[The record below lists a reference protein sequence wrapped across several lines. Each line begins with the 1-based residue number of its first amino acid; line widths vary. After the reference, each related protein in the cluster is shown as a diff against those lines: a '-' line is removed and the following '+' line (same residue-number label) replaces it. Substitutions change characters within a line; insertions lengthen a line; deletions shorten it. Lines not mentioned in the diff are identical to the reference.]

1 MNRPSSRFLLFAT
14 LAFSATPFAEPTDF
28 AKHTLGNTRVRD
40 LPRDANGREFRVL
53 VALPYSYESNPS
65 KRYPV
70 LYLCDGY
77 WDFTLV
83 NGLYGNILYDKTVPE
98 FIIVGLS
105 YTGDNPKYDSLRR
118 YDYTPVADPSTDPKA
133 RNSGHGK
140 EFLAALQHQIIPFVQ
155 KEYRVDTTW
164 RGIAGSS
171 LGGLFA
177 LYTAFEAP
185 GLFQGTIAPSPA
197 IVWANGWINKREA
210 EFARSGKALP
220 TRLFLSTASEEWPD
234 FTKAIRVFND
244 TLDAH
249 KIAGL
254 VKKWRI
260 VDGERHAGTKAES
273 YNRGLRYILSPLAP
287 EPSEK

>member
-1 MNRPSSRFLLFAT
+1 MRTITRRTILLASLAIASSFAAPPA
-14 LAFSATPFAEPTDF
+14 AFP
-28 AKHTLGNTRVRD
+28 KHTLGNSQIRD
-40 LPRDANGREFRVL
+40 LVRDANGREFRIL
-53 VALPYSYESNPS
+53 VGLPYSYESSPT

-83 NGLYGNILYDKTVPE
+83 NGLYGNVLYDKAVPE

-118 YDYTPVADPSTDPKA
+118 YDYTPVPDPGTDPKA
-133 RNSGHGK
+133 KNSGHAK
-140 EFLAALQHQIIPFVQ
+140 EFLAALRNQIIPFVQ
-155 KEYRVDTTW
+155 KEYRADTTW
-164 RGIAGSS
+164 RGIGGSS

-197 IVWANGWINKREA
+197 VGWANGWAFKREA
-210 EFARSGKALP
+210 EFVRSGKPLA

-234 FTKAIRVFND
+234 FTKVIRDFND

-249 KIAGL
+249 KIPGL
-254 VKKWRI
+254 AKKWRI
-260 VDGERHAGTKAES
+260 VEGERHAGTKAES
-273 YNRGLRYILSPLAP
+273 YNRGVRYIFAPLAP

>member
-1 MNRPSSRFLLFAT
+1 MQKTTRESIILAA
-14 LAFSATPFAEPTDF
+14 LAFTSAIAAPPPTPP
-28 AKHTLGNTRVRD
+28 KHTLGNSEIRD
-40 LPRDANGREFRVL
+40 LPRDAKGREFRVL
-53 VALPYSYESNPS
+53 VGLPYSYGSSPT

-83 NGLYGNILYDKTVPE
+83 NGLYGNVLYDKAVPE

-105 YTGDNPKYDSLRR
+105 YTGDNPKYDSLRVH
-118 YDYTPVADPSTDPKA
+118 DYTPVPDPSDTKA
-133 RNSGHGK
+133 RATGHAK
-140 EFLAALQHQIIPFVQ
+140 EFLATLRNRIIPFVE

-197 IVWANGWINKREA
+197 VGWANGWLFQREA
-210 EFARSGKALP
+210 EFARAGKPLS

-234 FTKAIRVFND
+234 FTKAVRAFND
-244 TLDAH
+244 SLDAH
-249 KIAGL
+249 KIPGL
-254 VKKWRI
+254 VKNWRI
-260 VDGERHAGTKAES
+260 VEGERHAGTKAES
-273 YNRGLRYILSPLAP
+273 YNRGVRFVFSPLAP

>member
-1 MNRPSSRFLLFAT
+1 MQNTTRVSMILIALTAASAIAAPKPSF
-14 LAFSATPFAEPTDF
+14 P
-28 AKHTLGNTRVRD
+28 KHTLGNSEIRD
-40 LPRDANGREFRVL
+40 LPRDSKGREFRLL
-53 VALPYSYESNPS
+53 VGLPYSYESSPT

-70 LYLCDGY
+70 LYVCDGY
-77 WDFTLV
+77 WDFTLL
-83 NGLYGNILYDKTVPE
+83 NGLYGNILYDKAVPE

-105 YTGDNPKYDSLRR
+105 YTGDNPRFDSLRA
-118 YDYTPVADPSTDPKA
+118 YDYTPVPDPSDTKA
-133 RNSGHGK
+133 RATGHAK
-140 EFLAALQHQIIPFVQ
+140 EFLASMRDRIIPFVQ
-155 KEYRVDTTW
+155 KEYRVDTAW
-164 RGIAGSS
+164 RAIAGSS

-197 IVWANGWINKREA
+197 VGWADGWLFKREA
-210 EFARSGKALP
+210 EFARSGKQLS

-234 FTKAIRVFND
+234 FTKAVRAFND

-249 KIAGL
+249 KISGL

-273 YNRGLRYILSPLAP
+273 YNRGVRFVLSPLAP